1 MKILIK
7 IISKVT
13 VTYFKIAALVLFRKH
28 MDTWNTFQRYFYM
41 EVHPLTHNLEWNKN
55 AC

>member
-1 MKILIK
+1 VICILLYGP
-7 IISKVT
+7 T
-13 VTYFKIAALVLFRKH
+13 GKH